1 MCQQH
6 KSWMCIS
13 FTLAMDS
20 REWRRQAVPGRLP
33 RDVPRDGLGTRGC
46 NGTMVL
52 WEQQSTWLLHEDLAC
67 PVLAG
72 EGGHISSLWYS
83 SLLPWRMWALLPLVE
98 ALKKNSLCLGKAQ
111 TAAVS
116 AHPPASSHAGCGS
129 GSLPS
134 NSQTQKSLSCIA
146 SGCRPALVLL
156 FPRGLQALTGLW
168 PEQDWSHKEWDLL
181 NSAFHTKS
189 SCRSEWGWIQMD
201 MINAPGHEGR
211 SHVHT
216 EALRPALSCCYKP

>member
-1 MCQQH
+1 MSTCLDLGSLFCTQHSHPVVCVCTSALSCCHQCIKLLFPKHGYFQAAKCHSYTRTMCQQH

-83 SLLPWRMWALLPLVE
+83 SLLPWRM
-98 ALKKNSLCLGKAQ
+98 
-111 TAAVS
+111 
-116 AHPPASSHAGCGS
+116 
-129 GSLPS
+129 
-134 NSQTQKSLSCIA
+134 
-146 SGCRPALVLL
+146 
-156 FPRGLQALTGLW
+156 
-168 PEQDWSHKEWDLL
+168 
-181 NSAFHTKS
+181 
-189 SCRSEWGWIQMD
+189 
-201 MINAPGHEGR
+201 
-211 SHVHT
+211 
-216 EALRPALSCCYKP
+216 